1 MMKKRYFLLTILIFI
16 VVFFSGCNSTP
27 EEKSKDDI
35 IQDVSESK
43 YYSESYPE
51 FSINDLTIVKRQ
63 TDIENKTD
71 KVYVT
76 LSVMNNDE
84 RIQGNIDM
92 EVLYGLYND
101 GWIFE
106 SCEVDL
112 QGENG
117 GCTFIPLKGRD
128 LTSGQIKDDLLILND
143 NKMEV
148 TINEHE
154 FNAEKGIETYSVT
167 SIANHKYMTSKQKI
181 TLTYEFRKDVGTWDV
196 PLINVDSKDENWK
209 IGGKYSY
216 TYGQT
221 GRSYTFKLSP
231 DFFSGNYPDTV
242 EGSTLMSS
250 YDITPDEFFALYVG
264 DQFMRD
270 YLSHGY
276 SVVFDGSLNF
286 YSFDYCLAGLKQ
298 EEGAPL
304 APALFIGKDN
314 IALFLYK
321 DYEKDEYNKKIN
333 IILTE
338 LHKK

>member
-71 KVYVT
+71 KVYAT

-84 RIQGNIDM
+84 SIRGNIDI

-106 SCEVDL
+106 SCEVDP

-117 GCTFIPLKGRD
+117 GCSFIPLKGRD

-209 IGGKYSY
+209 IGGKY
-216 TYGQT
+216 TYKDNRT
-221 GRSYTFKLSP
+221 GESETLIISS
-231 DFFSGNYPDTV
+231 DFFSGEYPDIV
-242 EGSTLMSS
+242 EGGTLISTH
-250 YDITPDEFFALYVG
+250 DTTPGDFFASHVHVG
-264 DQFMRD
+264 NRFIGN
-270 YLSHGY
+270 YLPHGY
-276 SVVFDGSLNF
+276 SVVFDGNLNF
-286 YSFDYCLAGLKQ
+286 YSFDYCIAQ
-298 EEGAPL
+298 HSSWPN
-304 APALFIGKDN
+304 ALFIGKDN
-314 IALFLYK
+314 LALYLYNTYK
-321 DYEKDEYNKKIN
+321 QDDYNKKE
-333 IILTE
+333 IITLTE